1 MNFEEKK
8 KNLVAEF
15 NRNQQTIQQLN
26 NRNQQIL
33 GSLQIIEN
41 IEKEEKG
48 KKQNETKRK

>member
-1 MNFEEKK
+1 MDLIEKK

-41 IEKEEKG
+41 IEKEEKE